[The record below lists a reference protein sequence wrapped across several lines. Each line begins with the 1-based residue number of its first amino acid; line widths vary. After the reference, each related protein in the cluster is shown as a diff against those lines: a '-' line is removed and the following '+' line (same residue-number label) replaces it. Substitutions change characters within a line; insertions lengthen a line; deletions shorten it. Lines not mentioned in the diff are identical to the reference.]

1 MNVKQNGLQA
11 GLLLL
16 LMANAHAGNVVD
28 EQLQFYQLQG
38 AAEANPPKGRSLWNS
53 TSGTRSC
60 SSCHG
65 VSLKQPGKHIKTG
78 KSIKPMAPSVNSE
91 RYQDSKKIEKW
102 FLRNCKWTFGRECDV
117 QEKSNILAWLNTQ

>member
-1 MNVKQNGLQA
+1 MSVKQNGLQVA
-11 GLLLL
+11 LLLL

-28 EQLQFYQLQG
+28 EQLQFYQQQG
-38 AAEANPPKGRSLWNS
+38 ASGADPQNGRSLWS
-53 TSGTRSC
+53 SSSGTRSC